1 MEIHNADLSSLK
13 IKRDSGGAPSNSGLG
28 RKILIGVSVAAVV
41 LIIYALLKNV
51 LFSSSVEVKV
61 TSAVLTSSAQNNA
74 VLVANGY
81 IVAQR
86 KAAVASKGTGRL
98 MYLGVV
104 EGDKVFKDQV
114 IAKLE
119 DNDIKTQLDQAK
131 ANLSLTQSELKD
143 AENSFNRMRALVQ
156 SKSASQ
162 SDLDAAEFRYKRVVA
177 NIEVAKAQVKAAEVA
192 LENMLIRAPFNGTV
206 LTKNAD
212 VGEIV
217 APFAASASSKAAV
230 VTIADMTSLQVEAD
244 VSESNIDR
252 ISIQQECE
260 ISLDAYPDRK
270 YQGYVDKI
278 VPTADRSKA
287 TVLVKVGI
295 KNYDARVLPE
305 MSAKVM
311 FISKDTKMSDLN
323 EPPILTIPNECLIQ
337 KNNKVYVYI
346 VKNEN
351 VVLKEIQTGQRFSAY
366 TEVKDGLTS
375 ADKVV
380 VSPSAQLKDNQ
391 KVKVTE

>member
-13 IKRDSGGAPSNSGLG
+13 IKRDSGGGSSNSGLG
-28 RKILIGVSVAAVV
+28 RKILVGVGVAAVV
-41 LIIYALLKNV
+41 LVIYFILKNL
-51 LFSSSVEVKV
+51 LFSSTAEVKV
-61 TSAVLTSSAQNNA
+61 TSAVLTSSSQNNA

-104 EGDKVFKDQV
+104 EGDKVYKDQV
-114 IAKLE
+114 IARLE
-119 DNDIKTQLDQAK
+119 DNDIKAQLDQAT
-131 ANLSLTQSELKD
+131 ANLSLIQSELKD
-143 AENSFNRMRALVQ
+143 AENSYNRMRALVQ

-162 SDLDAAEFRYKRVVA
+162 ADLDAAEYRYKRVLA
-177 NIEVAKAQVKAAEVA
+177 NIEVAKAQVRAAQVA
-192 LENMLIRAPFNGTV
+192 MENMLIRAPFNGTV

-217 APFAASASSKAAV
+217 APYAASASSKAAV

-337 KNNKVYVYI
+337 KDNKTFVYI
-346 VKNEN
+346 VKNEK
-351 VVLKEIQTGQRFSAY
+351 VSLKEIKTGQKFSAY
-366 TEVKDGLTS
+366 TEVKDGLTT
-375 ADKVV
+375 AEKIV
-380 VSPSAQLKDNQ
+380 VSPSAQLNDNQ